1 MKLYIGTRRKKINYF
16 LFTNIPNMTKSRW
29 ESSSEDE
36 KEDNTSNHKNSTKK
50 QKRSDE
56 DNSYTIESCK
66 CKSPIKDHS
75 ESSGLSNVK
84 PPLITEYKPLFHGC
98 RDVENYQ
105 RLNFIDQGTYGIN
118 KKIY

>member
-1 MKLYIGTRRKKINYF
+1 
-16 LFTNIPNMTKSRW
+16 MTKSRW

-36 KEDNTSNHKNSTKK
+36 KEDNTSNHKNSSKK

-56 DNSYTIESCK
+56 DNSNTIESCK
-66 CKSPIKDHS
+66 CKSPINKNKDHS